1 MLSKLSNNNESYR
14 IGITG
19 PPGAGKSTI
28 TNQLISY
35 FRKEDLRVAVLLVDP
50 SSPFSKGAFLGDR
63 IRVSSYYKDS
73 NVFVRSLASR
83 GSKGGL
89 SDNISEI
96 ADILEAANFDII
108 LYETVGVGQVEID
121 VVEEVDTVILV
132 LVPESGDDIQMMKAG
147 ILEIADIY
155 TINKYDRKD
164 SDKLYIAL
172 KNILSISSEDKN
184 NRWEIPII
192 KTIATT
198 NSGIKE
204 LFKSIYMHKNYINS
218 NSVLNKHPKRFKNK
232 IDKLLLEYY
241 KHKFWTK
248 SKINLLEE
256 ELNKNVDKQSNP
268 YIFIKKILLKND

>member
-1 MLSKLSNNNESYR
+1 M
-14 IGITG
+14 
-19 PPGAGKSTI
+19 
-28 TNQLISY
+28 
-35 FRKEDLRVAVLLVDP
+35 
-50 SSPFSKGAFLGDR
+50 
-63 IRVSSYYKDS
+63 
-73 NVFVRSLASR
+73 
-83 GSKGGL
+83 
-89 SDNISEI
+89 
-96 ADILEAANFDII
+96 
-108 LYETVGVGQVEID
+108 YETVGVGQVEID

-204 LFKSIYMHKNYINS
+204 
-218 NSVLNKHPKRFKNK
+218 
-232 IDKLLLEYY
+232 
-241 KHKFWTK
+241 
-248 SKINLLEE
+248 
-256 ELNKNVDKQSNP
+256 
-268 YIFIKKILLKND
+268 